1 MTGIRWILAIGLA
14 AFFVFMG
21 VQKFGAENIIF
32 ATIAERSGISLFEP
46 VIRIATGIGE
56 LLAAVLLVWPKFR
69 RLGASLALTI
79 LFAAMAFHLSPLL
92 GINVEGVGNSL
103 FFMAMAATVIT
114 ISILFVEMQAA
125 KENKN

>member
-69 RLGASLALTI
+69 RLGAALALTI

-103 FFMAMAATVIT
+103 FFMAMAATVIS
-114 ISILFVEMQAA
+114 ISVLFVEMQAA